1 MKKNPNSVDGFVPR
15 RSGVELGDAHKKAS
29 RTPIQTPSAKPKQT
43 SRRTAVGAAR
53 QDQLLGRSDIDESLR
68 DIDTDIPESKA
79 LSRKDSRR
87 LRNKNRQGKPKSK
100 AKRIIKWTLIGLLI
114 IVLAVGGYLVYK
126 ALSTGDKILEGNIFD
141 VVKSDPLV
149 EDENGRSNFV
159 IFGTAEDD
167 EGGTHGGANLTD
179 SIMVISI
186 DQDKKDAYMVSLP
199 RDLWVDYDTTGCSVG
214 YQGKLN
220 AQYFCASDDGED
232 EKAGAAALQK
242 KAGEILGLDI
252 QYYIHMNFTA
262 VVEAVNAVGGVD
274 VKIESE
280 DPRGIQDRNFDWK
293 CNYTCYYVNYK
304 NGETVH
310 LDGERA
316 LALARARNAQGG
328 YGLPGGNFDREKNQ
342 QKIIKALLEKAV
354 SAGTLTNLSSVT
366 GLLDA
371 LGNNLRTNVQTKE
384 VRTLMDIGMA
394 IKPDAIIPLSLVE
407 EGNMLVTTG
416 MVNAQ
421 SVVRPT
427 LGLMDYSEIQ
437 AYVLKNVTSNP
448 VTREDPHITV
458 LNGGRAAGVAQTE
471 ADSLTEKGFTVD
483 IVDNAPD
490 GSYPKVEIYQ
500 INKEKKASAA
510 KLKEMYGVTPKTT
523 TPPVSV
529 VGETD
534 FVIILG
540 PTVQ

>member
-29 RTPIQTPSAKPKQT
+29 RAPIQTPSTKPKQV

-126 ALSTGDKILEGNIFD
+126 TLSTGDKILEGNIFD

-500 INKEKKASAA
+500 INKEKTASAA

-523 TPPVSV
+523 TPPISV